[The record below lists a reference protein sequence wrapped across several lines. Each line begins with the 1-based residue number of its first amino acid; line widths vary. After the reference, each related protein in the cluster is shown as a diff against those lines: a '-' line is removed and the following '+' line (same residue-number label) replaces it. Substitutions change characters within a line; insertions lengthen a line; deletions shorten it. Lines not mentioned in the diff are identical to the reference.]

1 MRHSII
7 PEILEGEDEIMDIK
21 MFGKGKVRYYSDI
34 KC

>member
-7 PEILEGEDEIMDIK
+7 PEMLEGKDAIVDIK

-34 KC
+34 KY